1 MKKAFIITLLHFI
14 ALNLYAQ
21 KEFTIR
27 GTVTNVED
35 GSIFHLTRSV
45 GRVLITI
52 AQDTIVN
59 GKFTVN
65 AQTDKEVE
73 KLEAFLWGKK
83 CSGMI
88 RHIYVSSGL
97 QINIQGDSLYI
108 FDWNIESN
116 LKEQN
121 EDNSFNAAANLSYYK
136 QERINQERN
145 EWFKVIESSK
155 ATKKERKIARQ
166 MTDSLLIILREAH
179 NEMYKAFIEVMKDTP
194 ISTVWMD
201 KLYDLSVAYR
211 YTAGFPF
218 HNETLAYFNRLT
230 KEQKATPIGK
240 KIAINLSSR
249 SKVNPGDKM
258 IDANLY
264 DLEGKLHHL
273 AELKGK
279 YILLD
284 FWSSGCGPCIMS
296 IPEMKEVQEKYK
308 DKLSIVSLSSDVE
321 SIWKEASA
329 KHQMTWYNWNDRKE
343 TSGLYLKYGVRGIP
357 HYVLISPKGKIIAS
371 WSGYGKD
378 QLLKKMEK
386 FIK

>member
-1 MKKAFIITLLHFI
+1 
-14 ALNLYAQ
+14 
-21 KEFTIR
+21 
-27 GTVTNVED
+27 
-35 GSIFHLTRSV
+35 
-45 GRVLITI
+45 
-52 AQDTIVN
+52 
-59 GKFTVN
+59 
-65 AQTDKEVE
+65 
-73 KLEAFLWGKK
+73 
-83 CSGMI
+83 
-88 RHIYVSSGL
+88 
-97 QINIQGDSLYI
+97 
-108 FDWNIESN
+108 
-116 LKEQN
+116 
-121 EDNSFNAAANLSYYK
+121 
-136 QERINQERN
+136 
-145 EWFKVIESSK
+145 
-155 ATKKERKIARQ
+155 
-166 MTDSLLIILREAH
+166 
-179 NEMYKAFIEVMKDTP
+179 
-194 ISTVWMD
+194 
-201 KLYDLSVAYR
+201 
-211 YTAGFPF
+211 
-218 HNETLAYFNRLT
+218 
-230 KEQKATPIGK
+230 
-240 KIAINLSSR
+240 
-249 SKVNPGDKM
+249 M